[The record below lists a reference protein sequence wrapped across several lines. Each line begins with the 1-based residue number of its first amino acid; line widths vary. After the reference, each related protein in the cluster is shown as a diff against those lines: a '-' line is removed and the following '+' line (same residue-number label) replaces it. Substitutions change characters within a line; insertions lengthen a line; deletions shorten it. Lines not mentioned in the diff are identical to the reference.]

1 MKEGETPL
9 LREQTEPAVSSVMTN
24 VTGVPPPQ
32 QEESCLEFLI
42 RQRLFSNV
50 AVIAAL
56 IAVVGIAFSIFHLYA
71 AYFGQAQSYLH
82 RTMHVTFMI
91 VLCILLKPT
100 GRDSWKD
107 PLNGWLSYDVLCIA
121 LTIGVQAYICWDPLA
136 FINRRGIA
144 DPVDLGVGVVM
155 ILLVMDATRRIIG
168 WIMVA
173 LGTFFILQSAYGEYF
188 FGIFFG
194 PSIDWSL
201 IITDLFMEEEGIY
214 TIPISISASFV
225 VLFIIFGAFIMRTG
239 LGELFKDVAYGL
251 MGRQVGGPAKAAV
264 LSSAFMASISGSA
277 VSNVATTGTFT
288 IPLMKRM
295 GYPPAFAG
303 AVEACASTGGVF
315 TPPIMGAVAFIM
327 AEFLGVSYWEVV
339 KAAALPAAVYF
350 TAVLAMVHFRSYR
363 MGLTP
368 LRTADLPSVWGA
380 LKGRGHMLLPLVAL
394 VGALVV
400 GYSPIFAALLGIVSI
415 FALSWVRPETR
426 MTPVTFLGAL
436 EDAARMMVS
445 VAVPSA
451 AAGLIVGAIYFS
463 GLAVRFSTSIIDL
476 SQGSTVVALALA
488 MVICIILGMGITVTA
503 LYILVA
509 ALVVPALVQ
518 LGVEPM
524 SAHLFAFHFGVH
536 SYITPPVAL
545 SAFAAA
551 AIARSDPMKT
561 AFQAARLA
569 LAAYILPYMFV
580 YSPGLVWVGAWYEI
594 LIAAVTA
601 AVGVIALAAA
611 VEGWLLGPAR
621 PWQRVVLAVGAL
633 LLVAPPIWS
642 HGAGF
647 ALVTLIL
654 GAQWLARGPATGAE
668 RQMSDGGGP

>member
-1 MKEGETPL
+1 MTEATVSVGDSGET
-9 LREQTEPAVSSVMTN
+9 RAPA
-24 VTGVPPPQ
+24 Q
-32 QEESCLEFLI
+32 QMDESCLEFLI
-42 RQRLFSNV
+42 RERMVSNTV
-50 AVIAAL
+50 VIAGL
-56 IAVVGIAFSIFHLYA
+56 IAVIGIAFSIFHLYA
-71 AYFGQAQSYLH
+71 AYFGQAQSYLNL
-82 RTMHVTFMI
+82 TMHVTLMV
-91 VLCILLKPT
+91 VLCILLKPA
-100 GRDSWKD
+100 GRKSWKD
-107 PLNGWLSYDVLCIA
+107 PINNWLAYDVLCIA
-121 LTIGVQAYICWDPLA
+121 LTIGVQAYICWDVLE
-136 FINRRGIA
+136 FINRRGLA
-144 DPVDLGVGVVM
+144 DPVDLGIGVTM
-155 ILLVMDATRRIIG
+155 IFLVMDATRRVIG
-168 WIMVA
+168 WFMVF
-173 LGTFFILQSAYGEYF
+173 LGAFFILQSAYGEYF
-188 FGIFFG
+188 FSIFYG

-201 IITDLFMEEEGIY
+201 IINDLFMEEEGIY

-239 LGELFKDVAYGL
+239 VGELFKDVAYGL

-288 IPLMKRM
+288 IPLMKKM

-315 TPPIMGAVAFIM
+315 TPPVMGAVAFIM
-327 AEFLGVSYWEVV
+327 AEFLGIPYWEVV
-339 KAAALPAAVYF
+339 KAAAIPAVIYF
-350 TAVLAMVHFRSYR
+350 TAVIAMVHFRSHR
-363 MGLTP
+363 MGLVP
-368 LRTADLPSVWGA
+368 PSDEELPSAWGA
-380 LKGRGHMLLPLVAL
+380 LKERGHMLLPLVAL
-394 VGALVV
+394 VGALVI
-400 GYSPIFAALLGIVSI
+400 GYSPVFAALLGIVSV
-415 FALSWVRPETR
+415 FALSWIRPETR

-476 SQGSTVVALALA
+476 SQGSTILALGLA
-488 MVICIILGMGITVTA
+488 MIICIILGMGITVTA

-509 ALVVPALVQ
+509 ALVVPALIQ
-518 LGVEPM
+518 LGVEPIA
-524 SAHLFAFHFGVH
+524 AHLFALHFGVH

-561 AFQAARLA
+561 AFQAVRLA

-594 LIAAVTA
+594 LVSAVTA
-601 AVGVIALAAA
+601 MIGVVALAAA
-611 VEGWLLGPAR
+611 VEGWLLGPAS
-621 PWQRVVLAVGAL
+621 PWQRVVLVVGAL

-642 HGAGF
+642 HAAGF
-647 ALVTLIL
+647 VLVTLAV
-654 GAQWLARGPATGAE
+654 GAHWQARGSVTGTE
-668 RQMSDGGGP
+668 RHIGGGGNP

>member
-1 MKEGETPL
+1 MAVAATEKEVPSGAAPL
-9 LREQTEPAVSSVMTN
+9 QAD
-24 VTGVPPPQ
+24 
-32 QEESCLEFLI
+32 ESCVAFLI
-42 RQRLFSNV
+42 GERRVTN
-50 AVIAAL
+50 AAIAATL
-56 IAVVGIAFSIFHLYA
+56 IAVIGVTFSVFHLYA

-82 RTMHVTFMI
+82 RTMHVTLMI
-91 VLCILLKPT
+91 VICILLRPA
-100 GRDSWKD
+100 GRKSWKE
-107 PLNGWLSYDVLCIA
+107 PVNRWLAYDFLCIA
-121 LTIGVQAYICWDPLA
+121 LTIAVQVYICWDVFA
-136 FINRRGIA
+136 FINRRGLA
-144 DPVDLGVGVVM
+144 DPVDMAVGVVM
-155 ILLVMDATRRIIG
+155 IFLVMDATRRAIG
-168 WIMVA
+168 WIMVL
-173 LGTFFILQSAYGEYF
+173 LGAFFILQSAYGEYF
-188 FGIFFG
+188 FGIFYG

-201 IITDLFMEEEGIY
+201 IINDLFMEEEGIY

-239 LGELFKDVAYGL
+239 VGELFKDIAYGL

-264 LSSAFMASISGSA
+264 MSSAFMASISGSA

-315 TPPIMGAVAFIM
+315 TPPVMGAVAFIM
-327 AEFLGVSYWEVV
+327 AEFLGVPYWDVV
-339 KAAALPAAVYF
+339 KAAAIPALIYF
-350 TAVLAMVHFRSYR
+350 TAVLAMVHFRSHR
-363 MGLTP
+363 MGLAAQAD
-368 LRTADLPSVWGA
+368 ADLPSAWGA
-380 LKGRGHMLLPLVAL
+380 IRERGHMLLPVVAL

-400 GYSPIFAALLGIVSI
+400 GYSPIFAALLGIVCV
-415 FALSWVRPETR
+415 FGLSWFRAETR

-451 AAGLIVGAIYFS
+451 AAGLIVGALYFS

-476 SQGSTVVALALA
+476 SQGSTILALALA

-509 ALVVPALVQ
+509 ALVVPALTK

-524 SAHLFAFHFGVH
+524 AAHLFAFHFGVH

-551 AIARSDPMKT
+551 AIAGSEPMKT
-561 AFQAARLA
+561 GFQAARLA

-580 YSPGLVWVGAWYEI
+580 YSPGLVAVGAWHEI

-601 AVGVIALAAA
+601 IVGVVALAAA
-611 VEGWLLGPAR
+611 VEGWLFRPA
-621 PWQRVVLAVGAL
+621 PGWQRIALAAGAL
-633 LLVAPPIWS
+633 LLVMPPLWS
-642 HGAGF
+642 HAAGF
-647 ALVTLIL
+647 VIVAVIAGL
-654 GAQWLARGPATGAE
+654 QWLGRAREDPARENPVREDPMREGAE
-668 RQMSDGGGP
+668 